1 MPNSEKKQ
9 PKYSKKSSFSRDKHY
24 AYSEEDIERIDSKQN
39 EWNEKRKDER
49 THNLKIASGKPD
61 EVVTGKPDEVVT
73 GKPDEVVTGKPEK
86 QKNDDYAIEYEESEE
101 EEEPV
106 YSPTMKLVM
115 HGIPFEPVKNSIR
128 TADLYSSWSVTD
140 NNLNPSTFGA
150 DLNLHRFKSPM
161 DNIMRTFQY
170 YGDVKSLHTIS
181 NIDST
186 YTVTAIPNEWNKNIA
201 DVQTEIENKGFAM
214 IAGYKVTKDDTMI
227 RCDL

>member
-9 PKYSKKSSFSRDKHY
+9 PKYSKKSSFTRDKHY

-61 EVVTGKPDEVVT
+61 E
-73 GKPDEVVTGKPEK
+73 EVVTGKPEK

-101 EEEPV
+101 EEEPT

-115 HGIPFEPVKNSIR
+115 HGI
-128 TADLYSSWSVTD
+128 
-140 NNLNPSTFGA
+140 
-150 DLNLHRFKSPM
+150 HFKSPM

-214 IAGYKVTKDDTMI
+214 IAGYKVTKDDTTI

>member
-101 EEEPV
+101 EEEPT

>member
-9 PKYSKKSSFSRDKHY
+9 PKYSKKSSFTRDKHY

-61 EVVTGKPDEVVT
+61 E
-73 GKPDEVVTGKPEK
+73 EVVTGKPEK

-101 EEEPV
+101 EEEPT

-201 DVQTEIENKGFAM
+201 DVQREIENKGFAM
-214 IAGYKVTKDDTMI
+214 IAGYKVTKDDTTI

>member
-9 PKYSKKSSFSRDKHY
+9 PKYSKKSSFTRDKHY

-61 EVVTGKPDEVVT
+61 EEVVTGKPDE
-73 GKPDEVVTGKPEK
+73 EVVTGKPEK

-101 EEEPV
+101 EEEPT

-201 DVQTEIENKGFAM
+201 DVQREIENKGFAM
-214 IAGYKVTKDDTMI
+214 IAGYKVTKDDTTI

>member
-1 MPNSEKKQ
+1 MPNLDKKQ

-24 AYSEEDIERIDSKQN
+24 AYSEEDIARIDSKQN

-61 EVVTGKPDEVVT
+61 EVVTGKPDE
-73 GKPDEVVTGKPEK
+73 EVTGKPEK

-101 EEEPV
+101 EEPV

-115 HGIPFEPVKNSIR
+115 HGIP
-128 TADLYSSWSVTD
+128 
-140 NNLNPSTFGA
+140 
-150 DLNLHRFKSPM
+150 FKSPM

-201 DVQTEIENKGFAM
+201 DVQREIENKGFAM
-214 IAGYKVTKDDTMI
+214 IAGYKVTKDDTTI
-227 RCDL
+227 RCNL